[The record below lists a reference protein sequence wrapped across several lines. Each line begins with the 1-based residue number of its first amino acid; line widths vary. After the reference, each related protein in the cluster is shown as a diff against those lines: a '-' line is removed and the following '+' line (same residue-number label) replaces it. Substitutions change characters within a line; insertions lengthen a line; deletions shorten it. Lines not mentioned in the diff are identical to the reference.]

1 LDSRGRLVLPADLRR
16 RLGLRAGDEVNLN
29 EEPDGSLRIQN
40 RRAAA
45 YSLIG
50 LAGRLE
56 RSVLEDLATERQE
69 QSRAEEDDS
78 RPIQGRASAHPSA
91 ASDS

>member
-1 LDSRGRLVLPADLRR
+1 
-16 RLGLRAGDEVNLN
+16 LGLNAGDEVKIN

-50 LAGRLE
+50 LAGTLDRT
-56 RSVLEDLATERQE
+56 VLADLAADRQV
-69 QSRAEEDDS
+69 QAQAEDDAA
-78 RPIQGRASAHPSA
+78 RPHDSASASA
-91 ASDS
+91 STVSDR

>member
-1 LDSRGRLVLPADLRR
+1 
-16 RLGLRAGDEVNLN
+16 LGLNAGDEVKIN

-50 LAGRLE
+50 LAGRLD
-56 RSVLEDLATERQE
+56 RTVLDDLAADRQV
-69 QSRAEEDDS
+69 QAQAEDDAA
-78 RPIQGRASAHPSA
+78 GRSDTASASVGTVSHR
-91 ASDS
+91 